1 MKKRTAAVLAAFLI
15 PYITTLAVSGRVQG
29 ADGGKIGGNSDRTSG
44 WESQTD
50 GRKIL
55 LDREDGGRN
64 NGTEY
69 AVPLEEYL
77 IGLTAVQI
85 PDGYRKEAVKAQ
97 AILARTALYREMDGA
112 DSIEESALDM
122 DYLEPEQIESRFEA
136 AGMPEYYQTICG
148 AVRESAGQ
156 TAIWAGDYIEPLFH
170 AVSAG
175 RTREGDEA
183 HPYLASVA
191 AKEDEGAGGYLT
203 RQGMTR
209 EELKKRLEE
218 ERILEEIQI
227 VKRDS
232 AGYVETVQI
241 GAETYSGDAVRYAL
255 GVPSPAFS
263 LEEDGDEIRC
273 VTYGRGHGYGLSQ
286 YGAGLMAEN
295 GSSAE
300 EILKH
305 YFKNIQIVSE

>member
-85 PDGYRKEAVKAQ
+85 PDGYPKEAVKAQ

-209 EELKKRLEE
+209 
-218 ERILEEIQI
+218 
-227 VKRDS
+227 
-232 AGYVETVQI
+232 
-241 GAETYSGDAVRYAL
+241 
-255 GVPSPAFS
+255 
-263 LEEDGDEIRC
+263 DEI
-273 VTYGRGHGYGLSQ
+273 Y
-286 YGAGLMAEN
+286 
-295 GSSAE
+295 
-300 EILKH
+300 
-305 YFKNIQIVSE
+305 

>member
-29 ADGGKIGGNSDRTSG
+29 ADGGKIRGNSDRTSG

-50 GRKIL
+50 GRQIL
-55 LDREDGGRN
+55 LDREDGVRN
-64 NGTEY
+64 NGTGD

-85 PDGYRKEAVKAQ
+85 PDGYPKEAVKAQ

-148 AVRESAGQ
+148 AVR
-156 TAIWAGDYIEPLFH
+156 
-170 AVSAG
+170 VSAG

-218 ERILEEIQI
+218 GLNALGEHPDLENLEEDRILEEIQI

>member
-1 MKKRTAAVLAAFLI
+1 
-15 PYITTLAVSGRVQG
+15 
-29 ADGGKIGGNSDRTSG
+29 
-44 WESQTD
+44 
-50 GRKIL
+50 
-55 LDREDGGRN
+55 
-64 NGTEY
+64 
-69 AVPLEEYL
+69 
-77 IGLTAVQI
+77 
-85 PDGYRKEAVKAQ
+85 
-97 AILARTALYREMDGA
+97 
-112 DSIEESALDM
+112 M

-136 AGMPEYYQTICG
+136 AGMPEYYQMICG

-156 TAIWAGDYIEPLFH
+156 AAIWAGDYIEPLFH

-183 HPYLASVA
+183 HPYLASVV

-218 ERILEEIQI
+218 GL
-227 VKRDS
+227 K
-232 AGYVETVQI
+232 A
-241 GAETYSGDAVRYAL
+241 YSGDAVRYAL

>member
-29 ADGGKIGGNSDRTSG
+29 ADGGKIGENSDRTSG
-44 WESQTD
+44 WGSQTD
-50 GRKIL
+50 DRQIL
-55 LDREDGGRN
+55 LDREDGDRN
-64 NGTEY
+64 NGTGY

-85 PDGYRKEAVKAQ
+85 PDGYPKEAVKAQ

-218 ERILEEIQI
+218 DRILEEIQI

>member
-44 WESQTD
+44 GGSQTD
-50 GRKIL
+50 DRQIL
-55 LDREDGGRN
+55 LDREDVGRN
-64 NGTEY
+64 NGTGY

-85 PDGYRKEAVKAQ
+85 PDGYPKEAVKAQ

-136 AGMPEYYQTICG
+136 AGMPEYYQAICG

-156 TAIWAGDYIEPLFH
+156 TAIWDGNYIEPLFH

-218 ERILEEIQI
+218 DRILEEIQI

-295 GSSAE
+295 GRSAE